1 MLAPQAFRAAVAAF
15 LLKVMPAALSVL
27 MLVQLIERFGW
38 SQERYSAVSGG
49 VGVLLGLAA
58 SVAAGFLAGRVGP
71 RRTAVVAS
79 LVLGAAWIAFGLAS
93 QRWNR
98 TDVVFGLVAAETICL
113 AATTVAFFSIFM
125 RVASPAVAATQFTA
139 SMAIM
144 NLATSAGAWLAGP
157 IGATLDTPTA
167 FLIAGGVQPL
177 LALLVPVI
185 KVSPG
190 GRVAS
195 D

>member
-1 MLAPQAFRAAVAAF
+1 
-15 LLKVMPAALSVL
+15 
-27 MLVQLIERFGW
+27 
-38 SQERYSAVSGG
+38 
-49 VGVLLGLAA
+49 VLLGLAA